1 MADRDQAMRQVEKPL
16 SHDSQMISHQE
27 EVVDGDKN
35 GDGADRDWTDK
46 EEKQL
51 V

>member
-27 EVVDGDKN
+27 EVVESDKN
-35 GDGADRDWTDK
+35 GDGTHQDWTDM